1 MFTAGRVSPVQAN
14 AGRLNAVDVLDPND
28 ALQGLTSRQQL
39 FVALMFSGL
48 TKTEAYR
55 RAGDCEAMS
64 DQTIGH
70 RAAEM
75 YRLPAVQAKLRELQS
90 SRDQQSSLASNLSR
104 EWIQQ
109 RIMKLATDAD
119 KDSVKLAALV
129 ALGKVVGI
137 DLFRET
143 TRVERIERTP
153 ADIDRELEEQLRSM
167 TKTIELKANAILEP
181 EAPKS
186 APGDRRRKPSK

>member
-1 MFTAGRVSPVQAN
+1 MRRRATEARA
-14 AGRLNAVDVLDPND
+14 LDKTD
-28 ALQGLTSRQQL
+28 GLDGLTSRQQL
-39 FVALMFSGL
+39 FVSLCFSGL
-48 TKTEAYR
+48 NDTEAYR
-55 RAGDCEAMS
+55 QAYDVAGVAEPSIRAMAHVVRHDPNV
-64 DQTIGH
+64 T
-70 RAAEM
+70 
-75 YRLPAVQAKLRELQS
+75 LKLRELQDK
-90 SRDQQSSLASNLSR
+90 RDSQSTLASSLSR

-153 ADIDRELEEQLRSM
+153 ADIDRELEERLGSLA
-167 TKTIELKANAILEP
+167 KTIEGNVNTVVENH
-181 EAPKS
+181 S
-186 APGDRRRKPSK
+186 DRRRKPTR

>member
-1 MFTAGRVSPVQAN
+1 MSPGNARVNPVAE
-14 AGRLNAVDVLDPND
+14 LDPND
-28 ALQGLTSRQQL
+28 PYDGLTAKQQV
-39 FVALMFSGL
+39 FVAMSFSGL
-48 TKTEAYR
+48 SDIEAYR
-55 RAGDCEAMS
+55 RSYDCGGMTLAS
-64 DQTIGH
+64 IG
-70 RAAEM
+70 RQAANVAHHPM
-75 YRLPAVQAKLRELQS
+75 VAAKIRQLQGN
-90 SRDQQSSLASNLSR
+90 RDQQSTLASSLSR

-153 ADIDRELEEQLRSM
+153 ADIDRELEERLGSLA
-167 TKTIELKANAILEP
+167 KTIEGNVNTVVENP
-181 EAPKS
+181 S
-186 APGDRRRKPSK
+186 DRRRKPTR

>member
-1 MFTAGRVSPVQAN
+1 MRAN
-14 AGRLNAVDVLDPND
+14 AVSALDLSD
-28 ALQGLTSRQQL
+28 GLDGLTSRQQV
-39 FVALMFSGL
+39 FVELVFSGL
-48 TKTEAYR
+48 THTEAYKR
-55 RAGDCEAMS
+55 TCDTSAMTETS
-64 DQTIGH
+64 LWRQAH
-70 RAAEM
+70 QMAHN
-75 YRLPAVQAKLRELQS
+75 PKVQSKLRQLQDK
-90 SRDQQSSLASNLSR
+90 RDSQSTLASNLSR

-109 RIMKLATDAD
+109 RIMKLADQAD

-167 TKTIELKANAILEP
+167 AVTIEGKVNAVADKAPA
-181 EAPKS
+181 
-186 APGDRRRKPSK
+186 DRRRKPSK

>member
-1 MFTAGRVSPVQAN
+1 M
-14 AGRLNAVDVLDPND
+14 LDKTD
-28 ALQGLTSRQQL
+28 GLDGLTSRQQA
-39 FVALMFSGL
+39 FVALCFSGL
-48 TKTEAYR
+48 NDTEAYR
-55 RAGDCEAMS
+55 QAYNVAGMAEGSVRAMAHVVRHDPNV
-64 DQTIGH
+64 T
-70 RAAEM
+70 
-75 YRLPAVQAKLRELQS
+75 LKLRELQDK
-90 SRDQQSSLASNLSR
+90 RDSQTSLASSLTR

-109 RIMKLATDAD
+109 RIMKLADQAD

-167 TKTIELKANAILEP
+167 AVTIEGKVNAV
-181 EAPKS
+181 ADK

>member
-1 MFTAGRVSPVQAN
+1 MRANVERSP
-14 AGRLNAVDVLDPND
+14 AVDVLDPND

-39 FVALMFSGL
+39 FVALSFSGL
-48 TKTEAYR
+48 NDSVAYR
-55 RAGDCEAMS
+55 RSGDCSGMS
-64 DQTIGH
+64 EQAIG
-70 RAAEM
+70 
-75 YRLPAVQAKLRELQS
+75 RLAHQMAHMPKVQAKLRQLQDN
-90 SRDQQSSLASNLSR
+90 RDDQSTLASSLTR

-109 RIMKLATDAD
+109 RLMKLADHAE
-119 KDSVKLAALV
+119 KDTVKVTALI

-167 TKTIELKANAILEP
+167 AVTIEGKVNAVTD
-181 EAPKS
+181 KV
-186 APGDRRRKPSK
+186 PGDRQRKPPK

>member
-1 MFTAGRVSPVQAN
+1 LELLAEAEQPRDVR
-14 AGRLNAVDVLDPND
+14 RLNPND

-55 RAGDCEAMS
+55 QAGDCADMS
-64 DQTIGH
+64 AQTLGH

-75 YRLPAVQAKLRELQS
+75 YKLPLVQAKLREMQS
-90 SRDQQSSLASNLSR
+90 ARDQQSTLAVNLNR
-104 EWIQQ
+104 EWIKQG
-109 RIMKLATDAD
+109 IMQLATAGD
-119 KDSVKLAALV
+119 KDSVKLAAYI

-153 ADIDRELEEQLRSM
+153 ADIDRELEEQLKSM
-167 TKTIELKANAILEP
+167 AKTIEGRVNDTVAQKPA
-181 EAPKS
+181 S
-186 APGDRRRKPSK
+186 ARRGRKP